1 MKTSAAKP
9 KNQSVQQI
17 QWQTSERR
25 LAKNR
30 EASETAIKREYPNE
44 RFLSTTAQLQ
54 AVNKWTKNLILPK
67 NVHLAASRI
76 PRVKIQGEILEKEL
90 RQAGILSNLGN
101 SVYLTPEP
109 GKYKQRVTDA
119 IVNGVH
125 FEFRNITGKSR
136 QVEQE
141 FSEAKIKDKNV
152 HVYLN
157 VESDISKNEVRRR
170 IGLVLNR
177 HDDYSGT
184 IIVSIKGEK
193 TYFWDSGSFRRKKSL
208 PCGRAASHDVT

>member
-1 MKTSAAKP
+1 MKPSATKST
-9 KNQSVQQI
+9 NQSIQQA
-17 QWQTSERR
+17 QRTAATQRF
-25 LAKNR
+25 AKNR
-30 EASETAIKREYPNE
+30 KASEAAIKREYPNE
-44 RFLSTTAQLQ
+44 KFLSTTAQLQ
-54 AVNKWTKNLILPK
+54 AVNRWTKNLILPK

-76 PRVKIQGEILEKEL
+76 PKVKIQSEILEKEL
-90 RQAGILSNLGN
+90 RQAGILSDLGN

-141 FSEAKIKDKNV
+141 FSEAKIKDKNA

-157 VESDISKNEVRRR
+157 IESDINKNEVRRR

-177 HDDYSGT
+177 HDDYTGK
-184 IIVSIKGEK
+184 IIVSIKEGK
-193 TYFWDSGSFRRKKSL
+193 TYFWDSSSFR
-208 PCGRAASHDVT
+208 

>member
-1 MKTSAAKP
+1 MKAPAAKP
-9 KNQSVQQI
+9 TNQSVQQA
-17 QWQTSERR
+17 QWQTSTQR

-30 EASETAIKREYPNE
+30 EASEAAIKREYPNE
-44 RFLSTTAQLQ
+44 QFLSTTAQLQ

-90 RQAGILSNLGN
+90 RQAGILSSLGN

-141 FSEAKIKDKNV
+141 FSEAKIKDKNT

-170 IGLVLNR
+170 IGLVLDR
-177 HDDYSGT
+177 HDDYTGK
-184 IIVSIKGEK
+184 IIVSIKEGK
-193 TYFWDSGSFRRKKSL
+193 TYSWDSGSFRQKKSL